1 MNSQINIFSDFAPF
15 CFPPPQATDLHPADI
30 NGKADPYIV
39 IKLGK
44 SEVKD
49 KENYISKQLNP
60 VFGKYVET
68 KHFFIGWGFWVLVA
82 KGGKSG
88 WCLQI
93 PRHNNKTYPT
103 VILSLISPTCLRPDL
118 LTSRPRS
125 PWSPC

>member
-1 MNSQINIFSDFAPF
+1 MNGVTQTFSLISPR
-15 CFPPPQATDLHPADI
+15 FPPPQATDLHPADI

-68 KHFFIGWGFWVLVA
+68 KHFFHWLQLVF
-82 KGGKSG
+82 G
-88 WCLQI
+88 C
-93 PRHNNKTYPT
+93 
-103 VILSLISPTCLRPDL
+103 
-118 LTSRPRS
+118 
-125 PWSPC
+125 